1 MNYVLSEWVLTGSAF
16 FFIIQI
22 SQSRISHI
30 PLNIPDQAAAIAAVI
45 ASEPTQNSG
54 VSYWHVTHASLKD
67 MTNTNT
73 KQIDELYV
81 NEMMKALTRKN
92 KAAIAHLLDTFIN
105 INENTRTHLL
115 YKISMVNDDD
125 ALFIITLLLTDCQ
138 PDINFKRYLMELLI
152 DKARTNSMFIIPF
165 IDHADM
171 AQLTEAVPLFSSVL
185 LNETDS
191 YILQKIIQAIGET
204 GEKSCV
210 NIIADFI
217 FYDHEELKRE
227 AITALGK
234 IGGASAIKRL
244 AFAAKTSKTDDF
256 LQSTL
261 ERLESDLSLNDTS
274 ICQNPEQFASKKIA
288 PVDSSLD
295 SDIARLIKLFQSK
308 SPLDR
313 FLAIESLIEVGVQA
327 IPATVE
333 SMDEEN
339 PDSLINGLKV
349 LGHIANEAAL
359 APILKLQN
367 NKHPDSNVRFAA
379 YEAMSKIPCL
389 HAPLA
394 LLDGITDTSEQ
405 VRIAAATAMNR
416 NPSEIMISGLKSRI
430 ETGGKRSKKSQIT
443 SAIIDSH
450 SDILFGKL
458 LESDSF
464 VFLASDYLGQCHEST
479 VSFFSDL
486 LIKRGSKSLA
496 MTIKENVKS
505 KLLDKPLTIYCV
517 DSSKICLRYYMKIF
531 YNAGH
536 LPFVFNNSES
546 ALSALKRKKPDLIT
560 TNFNISGVHGLHLVE
575 NIRNIYGK
583 RELPLAVITTQ
594 KDIMD
599 STINH
604 QRLDEIRCLID
615 LAIQKPLDYKAIKP
629 LIDQLV

>member
-1 MNYVLSEWVLTGSAF
+1 M
-16 FFIIQI
+16 
-22 SQSRISHI
+22 
-30 PLNIPDQAAAIAAVI
+30 
-45 ASEPTQNSG
+45 
-54 VSYWHVTHASLKD
+54 SYWHVTHVSLKD
-67 MTNTNT
+67 MTNTHT
-73 KQIDELYV
+73 KQIDEQYV
-81 NEMMKALTRKN
+81 SEMMKALSRKN
-92 KAAIAHLLDTFIN
+92 KEAITTHLDTFKN
-105 INENTRTHLL
+105 LNENTRTHLL

-125 ALFIITLLLTDCQ
+125 ALFIMNLLLTESQ
-138 PDINFKRYLMELLI
+138 PDAIFKRYLMELLL
-152 DKARTNSMFIIPF
+152 DKARTSSEFVIPF

-171 AQLTEAVPLFSSVL
+171 PQLIEAVPLFSSIL
-185 LNETDS
+185 LSETDS
-191 YILQKIIQAIGET
+191 HILQKIIQAIGKT
-204 GEKSCV
+204 GEKSCI

-234 IGGASAIKRL
+234 IGGPSSIKRL

-261 ERLESDLSLNDTS
+261 EKLEANLSLNDAS

-288 PVDSSLD
+288 PVDFSLE
-295 SDIARLIKLFQSK
+295 SDIAQLIKLFKSK

-313 FLAIESLIEVGVQA
+313 FLAIESLIEIGVKA
-327 IPATVE
+327 IPATIE
-333 SMDEEN
+333 NMDEEN
-339 PDSLINGLKV
+339 PDSLINGLKI
-349 LGHIANEAAL
+349 LGQIANEAAL
-359 APILKLQN
+359 APILKLQS

-379 YEAMSKIPCL
+379 YEAMSKIPSL

-394 LLDGITDTSEQ
+394 LLDGITDNSEQ

-416 NPSEIMISGLKSRI
+416 NPSEIMISGLKSKI
-430 ETGGKRSKKSQIT
+430 ETGGKRSKKSLIT

-450 SDILFGKL
+450 SDILFNKL
-458 LESDSF
+458 LDSDSF
-464 VFLASDYLGQCHEST
+464 VFLASDYLSHCHENT

-486 LIKRGSKSLA
+486 LFKRGSKSLA

-536 LPFVFNNSES
+536 LPFVFDSPES
-546 ALSALKRKKPDLIT
+546 VLSALKRKMPDLIT

-594 KDIMD
+594 KDIMV
-599 STINH
+599 SNINH